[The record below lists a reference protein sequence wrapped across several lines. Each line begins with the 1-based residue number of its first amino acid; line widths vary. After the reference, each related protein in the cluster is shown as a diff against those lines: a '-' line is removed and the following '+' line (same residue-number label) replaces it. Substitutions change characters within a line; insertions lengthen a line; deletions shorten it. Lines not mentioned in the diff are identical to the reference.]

1 MLTSCVTQWLPRHND
16 GYAETAAE
24 THGIMASSLNMI
36 RVGNA
41 ANVWA
46 VSARR
51 LAPLMLVL
59 SEASQQHHKHSARY
73 KKGGVG

>member
-1 MLTSCVTQWLPRHND
+1 
-16 GYAETAAE
+16 
-24 THGIMASSLNMI
+24 MASSLNMI